1 MIKTL
6 KIVTDTSCSFTP
18 QEIEKYGIMVIP
30 VIVQIGKEL
39 IHENIPYDFLS
50 LAHRISTERILPH
63 VLYPSIDEFFKTYS
77 LVFPKYHHVL
87 SIHMSSHISK
97 LVNQAKNAQA
107 LLYDAKIDVL
117 DSPLSENG
125 LKPLI
130 MKAANMA
137 LQGDIPRHM
146 ILNTLNSF
154 ASKYHNYIVSDNQA
168 FVKTNTTY
176 RSGFGLPFSLS
187 SSKKKYIFSA
197 TGGDLFL
204 IDHYP
209 NHVIIDKLSRLIE
222 AVSKGSTMYGRILY
236 SLDEE
241 FAKNLAEVL
250 KSRFDFVIK
259 SMEAMSL
266 SSLCRY
272 GAHSTSVG
280 FSFDEDYFA
289 EYCPFEEE
297 IL

>member
-6 KIVTDTSCSFTP
+6 KIVTDTSCCFSP
-18 QEIEKYGIMVIP
+18 QEIEEYGIMVIP
-30 VIVQIGKEL
+30 VNVQIGKEV
-39 IHENIPYDFLS
+39 IHENVSYDFSS
-50 LAHRISTERILPH
+50 LAHRISTERITPH

-87 SIHMSSHISK
+87 SIHMSSRIARI
-97 LVNQAKNAQA
+97 VEQAKNAQA

-117 DSPLSENG
+117 DCPLSENG

-130 MKAANMA
+130 LKAARLA
-137 LQGDIPRHM
+137 SLGDVPRHM

-154 ASKYHNYIVSDNQA
+154 ASKYHNYIVSDSQR
-168 FVKTNTTY
+168 FIKTNTSY
-176 RSGFGLPFSLS
+176 HAGFGLPFSFS
-187 SSKKKYIFSA
+187 NSKKKYIFSA

-204 IDHYP
+204 VDHYP

-222 AVSKGSTMYGRILY
+222 AASKGSTMYGRILY
-236 SLDEE
+236 SLDKE
-241 FAKNLAEVL
+241 FATNLAEVL

-259 SMEAMSL
+259 SMEPMSL
-266 SSLCRY
+266 SSLSRY

-280 FSFDEDYFA
+280 FSFDEEYFA
-289 EYCPFEEE
+289 EYCPFEEAAV
-297 IL
+297 

>member
-1 MIKTL
+1 ML
-6 KIVTDTSCSFTP
+6 FRS
-18 QEIEKYGIMVIP
+18 
-30 VIVQIGKEL
+30 
-39 IHENIPYDFLS
+39 
-50 LAHRISTERILPH
+50 
-63 VLYPSIDEFFKTYS
+63 
-77 LVFPKYHHVL
+77 
-87 SIHMSSHISK
+87 

-130 MKAANMA
+130 MKAATLA
-137 LQGDIPRHM
+137 LQGDVPRHM

-154 ASKYHNYIVSDNQA
+154 ASKYHNYIVSDNQG

-176 RSGFGLPFSLS
+176 RSGFGLPFSFS
-187 SSKKKYIFSA
+187 NSKKKYIFSA

-266 SSLCRY
+266 SSLSRY

-289 EYCPFEEE
+289 EYSPFEEHE
-297 IL
+297 AFGK